1 MVRALN
7 QWRLSQNPPLSSEEA
22 IRELLQ
28 RALVH
33 EGYGSGPVGNPVR
46 TGAARQARSREKFLD
61 LLGMRNNQD
70 PSPAE

>member
-7 QWRLSQNPPLSSEEA
+7 EWRLRQNPPLSSEAA

-28 RALVH
+28 RALIN
-33 EGYGSGPVGNPVR
+33 EGYGSGAVSNPVR
-46 TGAARQARSREKFLD
+46 TGAARQAHSREKFLN
-61 LLGMRNNQD
+61 LLGMRDDQD